1 MHTFR
6 NTTTRTFVPPAL
18 EKIVLDGITATVTYA
33 IDEPLAEIQRLTY
46 ESRGH
51 VHGSSHICL
60 RLNPIELSSMICKSA
75 LAIAL
80 FLSPAAALCQTEGG
94 TLPAETPLALRI
106 DEHLPMRD
114 GQPVRAH
121 LIYPIYANN
130 KLLLPKDTIVAGS
143 VVDLRSDHSR
153 RVRAVMGGDFTPFHK
168 PIVHF
173 TSFVLPDGTTIPFA
187 SDDAADG
194 APIFRAVPT
203 PPAKGGFIHRQWDGL
218 LSVARTDVAIFTGP
232 EKGDRFVQF
241 IYTQIPYHPQ
251 RIDKGTAWTIET
263 SHSVE
268 LPALPALPEV
278 AVATPP
284 KHHFWQ
290 EPVPPADP
298 PSTDTG
304 SWIVQANLVEPLS
317 SETSKDGQA
326 IKATVAEPIFNPD
339 HTIAIPQGSTLIG
352 AVTRAKPARKFGRT
366 GVLTFSFGQLQ
377 VPHEETRTV
386 ETRLTGADSAR
397 DIALNSEGQPKS
409 KPQDKISLPILLA
422 LMASRPLDQEEHNGI
437 GGGGNT
443 LGKNAVGGAAGLGLV
458 GTVIGLT
465 GVSPNVAAG
474 IGYYGAA
481 RAFYYRWIAKG
492 QKIDFAKNTR
502 IVVETTPRRSA
513 PMKPDQ
519 QP

>member
-1 MHTFR
+1 
-6 NTTTRTFVPPAL
+6 
-18 EKIVLDGITATVTYA
+18 
-33 IDEPLAEIQRLTY
+33 
-46 ESRGH
+46 
-51 VHGSSHICL
+51 
-60 RLNPIELSSMICKSA
+60 MICKSA
-75 LAIAL
+75 LAFAL
-80 FLSPAAALCQTEGG
+80 TLLPCAALCQTEGG

-106 DEHLPMRD
+106 DEHLPMRN

-121 LIYPIYANN
+121 LLYPVYAND
-130 KLLLPKDTIVAGS
+130 KLLLPKDTVVTGS
-143 VVDLRSDHSR
+143 VVELRSDHSR
-153 RVRAVMGGDFTPFHK
+153 RIRAVMGGDFTPFHK
-168 PIVHF
+168 PVVRF
-173 TSFVLPDGTTIPFA
+173 TSFVLADGATIPFT
-187 SDDAADG
+187 SGDATEG

-203 PPAKGGFIHRQWDGL
+203 PAAKGGFLRRQFDGF
-218 LSVARTDVAIFTGP
+218 LSVARSDVAIFTGP

-268 LPALPALPEV
+268 IPAEPAPPAV
-278 AVATPP
+278 AVATPS
-284 KHHFWQ
+284 KHHFWE
-290 EPVPPADP
+290 EPDPPADP
-298 PSTDTG
+298 ARTDNG
-304 SWIVQANLVEPLS
+304 SWIVQANLDEPIS

-326 IKATVAEPIFNPD
+326 IQATVAEPIFNPD

-366 GVLTFSFGQLQ
+366 GVLTFSFRQLQ
-377 VPHEETRTV
+377 VPHEETRNV
-386 ETRLTGADSAR
+386 ETRLTGADSPR
-397 DIALNSEGQPKS
+397 DIALNSEGQAKS

-422 LMASRPLDQEEHNGI
+422 LMASRPLDSGEGKNGL
-437 GGGGNT
+437 GGGGNS

-465 GVSPNVAAG
+465 GISPNAAAG

-481 RAFYYRWIAKG
+481 RAFYYRWIARG

-513 PMKPDQ
+513 PMKSDPL
-519 QP
+519 P

>member
-1 MHTFR
+1 
-6 NTTTRTFVPPAL
+6 
-18 EKIVLDGITATVTYA
+18 
-33 IDEPLAEIQRLTY
+33 
-46 ESRGH
+46 
-51 VHGSSHICL
+51 
-60 RLNPIELSSMICKSA
+60 MICKSA
-75 LAIAL
+75 LVFVL
-80 FLSPAAALCQTEGG
+80 SLSPCAALCQTEGG

-121 LIYPIYANN
+121 LLYPVYANS

-143 VVDLRSDHSR
+143 VVDLRNDRSR
-153 RVRAVMGGDFTPFHK
+153 RIRAGMGGDFTPFHK
-168 PIVHF
+168 PVVHF
-173 TSFVLPDGTTIPFA
+173 TSFILPDGTSIPFA

-194 APIFRAVPT
+194 APIFRAIPT

-218 LSVARTDVAIFTGP
+218 LSVARADVAIFTGP
-232 EKGDRFVQF
+232 EKADRFVQF

-268 LPALPALPEV
+268 LPALPAPPV
-278 AVATPP
+278 AAAAAPP

-290 EPVPPADP
+290 EPLPPDDP

-304 SWIVQANLVEPLS
+304 AWIVQANLDEPLS
-317 SETSKDGQA
+317 SETSKAGEA
-326 IKATVAEPIFNPD
+326 IRATVAEPIYNPD
-339 HTIAIPQGSTLIG
+339 HSIAIPQGSTLIG
-352 AVTRAKPARKFGRT
+352 TVTRAKPARKFGRT
-366 GVLTFSFGQLQ
+366 GVLTFNFVQLQ

-397 DIALNSEGQPKS
+397 DIALTSEGQPKS

-422 LMASRPLDQEEHNGI
+422 LMASRPLDQDEGKI
-437 GGGGNT
+437 GGGGNM
-443 LGKNAVGGAAGLGLV
+443 LGKNAVGGAAGLGLL

-465 GVSPNVAAG
+465 GISSNAAAG

-481 RAFYYRWIAKG
+481 RATYYRWIAKG
-492 QKIDFAKNTR
+492 QKIDFAKDTR

-513 PMKPDQ
+513 PMKSNS

>member
-1 MHTFR
+1 MVFS
-6 NTTTRTFVPPAL
+6 NLIPCLLAL
-18 EKIVLDGITATVTYA
+18 YTAGCMA
-33 IDEPLAEIQRLTY
+33 QSI
-46 ESRGH
+46 
-51 VHGSSHICL
+51 
-60 RLNPIELSSMICKSA
+60 
-75 LAIAL
+75 
-80 FLSPAAALCQTEGG
+80 
-94 TLPAETPLALRI
+94 TLPAGTPLSVQI
-106 DEHLPMRD
+106 DEHLPMRN

-121 LIYPIYANN
+121 LLYPVYAND
-130 KLLLPKDTIVAGS
+130 KLLLPKDTIVAGT
-143 VVDLRSDHSR
+143 VVELRNDRSR
-153 RVRAVMGGDFTPFHK
+153 RIRAGMGGDFTPFHK

-173 TSFVLPDGTTIPFA
+173 TSFILPDGTAIPFT

-203 PPAKGGFIHRQWDGL
+203 PPAKGGFLRRQFDGI
-218 LSVARTDVAIFTGP
+218 LSVARSDIAIFTGP
-232 EKGDRFVQF
+232 DKADRFVQF

-268 LPALPALPEV
+268 LPALPALPVV
-278 AVATPP
+278 AAAAPP

-290 EPVPPADP
+290 EPLPPDDP

-304 SWIVQANLVEPLS
+304 SWIVQANLDDPIS
-317 SETSKDGQA
+317 SETSKNGQA

-352 AVTRAKPARKFGRT
+352 TVTRARPARKFGRT

-377 VPHEETRTV
+377 IPHEETRNV

-397 DIALNSEGQPKS
+397 DIALDSEGQPKS

-422 LMASRPLDQEEHNGI
+422 LMASRPLDQDEGKL
-437 GGGGNT
+437 GGGGNS

-458 GTVIGLT
+458 GTIIGLT

-481 RAFYYRWIAKG
+481 RAVYYRWIAKG
-492 QKIDFAKNTR
+492 QKIDFAKDTR
-502 IVVETTPRRSA
+502 IVVQTTPRKSA
-513 PMKPDQ
+513 PMKHDQ

>member
-1 MHTFR
+1 
-6 NTTTRTFVPPAL
+6 
-18 EKIVLDGITATVTYA
+18 
-33 IDEPLAEIQRLTY
+33 
-46 ESRGH
+46 
-51 VHGSSHICL
+51 
-60 RLNPIELSSMICKSA
+60 MICKSA

-80 FLSPAAALCQTEGG
+80 SLSPCAALGQTDGG

-121 LIYPIYANN
+121 LIYPVYAND
-130 KLLLPKDTIVAGS
+130 KLLLPKDTIVTGS
-143 VVDLRSDHSR
+143 VVELRSDHSR
-153 RVRAVMGGDFTPFHK
+153 RVRAVLGGDFTPFHK
-168 PIVHF
+168 PVVHF
-173 TSFVLPDGTTIPFA
+173 TNFVLTDGASIPFT
-187 SDDAADG
+187 SDDATDG

-203 PPAKGGFIHRQWDGL
+203 PPAKGGFLHRQFDSL
-218 LSVARTDVAIFTGP
+218 LSVARSDIAIFTGP

-251 RIDKGTAWTIET
+251 RIEKGTSWTIET

-268 LPALPALPEV
+268 LPAEPAPPSV
-278 AVATPP
+278 AVTPAA
-284 KHHFWQ
+284 KHHFWE
-290 EPVPPADP
+290 EPLPPADP
-298 PSTDTG
+298 AKTDDG
-304 SWIVQANLVEPLS
+304 SWIVQANLDEPLS
-317 SETSKDGQA
+317 SETSKDGQT

-352 AVTRAKPARKFGRT
+352 SVTRAKPARKFGRT
-366 GVLTFSFGQLQ
+366 GVLTFNFGQLQ

-397 DIALNSEGQPKS
+397 DIALTSEGQPKS

-422 LMASRPLDQEEHNGI
+422 LMASRPLDQDEGKI
-437 GGGGNT
+437 GGGGNS

-458 GTVIGLT
+458 GTIIGLT

-474 IGYYGAA
+474 IGYWGAA
-481 RAFYYRWIAKG
+481 RATYYRWIAKG

-502 IVVETTPRRSA
+502 IVVETTPRHSA
-513 PMKPDQ
+513 PMRP
-519 QP
+519 

>member
-1 MHTFR
+1 
-6 NTTTRTFVPPAL
+6 
-18 EKIVLDGITATVTYA
+18 
-33 IDEPLAEIQRLTY
+33 
-46 ESRGH
+46 
-51 VHGSSHICL
+51 
-60 RLNPIELSSMICKSA
+60 MICKSA
-75 LAIAL
+75 LAIVL
-80 FLSPAAALCQTEGG
+80 TLSPCAALCQTEGG

-121 LIYPIYANN
+121 LLYPVYAND
-130 KLLLPKDTIVAGS
+130 KLLLPRDTVVAGN
-143 VVDLRSDHSR
+143 VVELRSDHPR
-153 RVRAVMGGDFTPFHK
+153 RVRAVLGGDFTPFHK
-168 PIVHF
+168 PVVHF
-173 TSFVLPDGTTIPFA
+173 TSFILPDGTTVPFA
-187 SDDAADG
+187 SDNAADG
-194 APIFRAVPT
+194 APIFRAIPT
-203 PPAKGGFIHRQWDGL
+203 PPAKGGFIRRQFDGL

-268 LPALPALPEV
+268 LPALPA
-278 AVATPP
+278 PP
-284 KHHFWQ
+284 VIAAAAPPSKHHFWEQ
-290 EPVPPADP
+290 PDP
-298 PSTDTG
+298 PTEPGKTDTG
-304 SWIVQANLVEPLS
+304 SWIVQANLAEPLS

-326 IKATVAEPIFNPD
+326 IKATVAEPIYNPD

-352 AVTRAKPARKFGRT
+352 SVTRAKPARKFGRT
-366 GVLTFSFGQLQ
+366 GVLTFNFGQLQ

-386 ETRLTGADSAR
+386 QTRLTGADSAR
-397 DIALNSEGQPKS
+397 DIALTSEGQPKS

-422 LMASRPLDQEEHNGI
+422 LMASRPLDGDRDRI
-437 GGGGNT
+437 GGGGSNT

-465 GVSPNVAAG
+465 GVSPNAAAG

>member
-1 MHTFR
+1 
-6 NTTTRTFVPPAL
+6 V
-18 EKIVLDGITATVTYA
+18 
-33 IDEPLAEIQRLTY
+33 
-46 ESRGH
+46 
-51 VHGSSHICL
+51 
-60 RLNPIELSSMICKSA
+60 
-75 LAIAL
+75 
-80 FLSPAAALCQTEGG
+80 
-94 TLPAETPLALRI
+94 
-106 DEHLPMRD
+106 
-114 GQPVRAH
+114 
-121 LIYPIYANN
+121 
-130 KLLLPKDTIVAGS
+130 
-143 VVDLRSDHSR
+143 
-153 RVRAVMGGDFTPFHK
+153 
-168 PIVHF
+168 VHF

-194 APIFRAVPT
+194 APIFRAIPT

-218 LSVARTDVAIFTGP
+218 LSVARADIAIFTGP
-232 EKGDRFVQF
+232 EKADRFVQF

-268 LPALPALPEV
+268 LPALPA
-278 AVATPP
+278 PP
-284 KHHFWQ
+284 VIAAAPPSKHHFWE
-290 EPVPPADP
+290 EPDPPADP
-298 PSTDTG
+298 AKTDTG
-304 SWIVQANLVEPLS
+304 SWIVQANLDDPLS

-326 IKATVAEPIFNPD
+326 IKATVAEPIYNPD

-352 AVTRAKPARKFGRT
+352 TVTRARPARKFGRT
-366 GVLTFSFGQLQ
+366 GVLTFNFVQLQ

-397 DIALNSEGQPKS
+397 DIALTSEGQPKS

-422 LMASRPLDQEEHNGI
+422 LMASRPLDGDNHDALT
-437 GGGGNT
+437 GGGGNS

-481 RAFYYRWIAKG
+481 RATYYRWIAKG

-513 PMKPDQ
+513 PMKSNA